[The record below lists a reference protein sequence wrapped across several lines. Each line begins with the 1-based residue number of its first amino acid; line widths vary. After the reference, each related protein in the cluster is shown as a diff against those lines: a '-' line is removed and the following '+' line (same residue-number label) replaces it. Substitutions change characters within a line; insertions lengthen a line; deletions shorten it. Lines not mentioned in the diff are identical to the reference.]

1 MVTNEHVIDTLATIE
16 HISHQLDNISKNTN
30 SFGDVFSTVITIF
43 SIAASIASIV
53 GLTALYLDIRKRH
66 ITKDMQE
73 KIILD
78 LLRHF
83 MVNNAILENIKNTDR
98 IPIEGIF
105 SRFATLDSDTD
116 IGRLSVKAEHY
127 EKLHN
132 ISLSIRN
139 YNSVVFNVDRHLH
152 TSCKKIS
159 DIKQELDDI
168 SKRSIEITEKLFDIA
183 EYLNLD
189 IDRTE
194 FRYHINDYV
203 DKLKNKA
210 YSKSRSNIKVYYNE
224 PGLSDEYDYLIER
237 HSRRIIYES

>member
-1 MVTNEHVIDTLATIE
+1 MNPKISVIVPIYNSEKYLEECIQSLLSQTIKDLEIVLVDDFENVRFGVFVVFAPKLFFKLRVSPAAFPCPACSVGFGLFKLCINEKAVFNDRFRYGLFQRCAGALICCARPVVLSARE
-16 HISHQLDNISKNTN
+16 LEKHIVSGAFIQNV
-30 SFGDVFSTVITIF
+30 DVFD
-43 SIAASIASIV
+43 
-53 GLTALYLDIRKRH
+53 G
-66 ITKDMQE
+66 
-73 KIILD
+73 
-78 LLRHF
+78 
-83 MVNNAILENIKNTDR
+83 
-98 IPIEGIF
+98 
-105 SRFATLDSDTD
+105 SD
-116 IGRLSVKAEHY
+116 
-127 EKLHN
+127 
-132 ISLSIRN
+132 
-139 YNSVVFNVDRHLH
+139 SVVFNVDRHLH

-224 PGLSDEYDYLIER
+224 LGLSDEYDYLIER